1 MTPRMDDNAAQR
13 ARAAFRARYG
23 RPPRWLASAPG
34 RVNLIGE
41 FTDYNNGFVL
51 PMALH
56 YRTSIAAAPNDS
68 SRIVVRSEATG
79 ESVTLEVGPQSAPGP
94 RGRWS
99 NYLQGVL
106 AGFISA
112 RLEPRGFDA
121 LIASDVPMGAGL
133 SSSAALAVSFA
144 TLLEGACAVRLE
156 PLSKVLLCQHA
167 EHAYAGVPC
176 GIMDAFIATLGRA
189 GHVLLLDC
197 RSHQPVWLPFADAAV
212 TVLMINTCVRHQ
224 LANSEYA
231 VRRQE
236 CRVAAQALGVSSLR
250 DATPELLGERAGAMD
265 PVIVRRA
272 RHVIGESARTL
283 QAAACIRNHAWDD
296 LGQLLDASHESLRTD
311 YAVSCAELDTVVDIA
326 HGIGRRGGVF
336 GCRMTGG
343 GFGGCALA
351 LIETSKQDAV
361 AEQIAR
367 EYRTHT
373 GSAASLFASQPCAGA
388 QLDEI

>member
-1 MTPRMDDNAAQR
+1 MATEPGDNAAQR
-13 ARAAFRARYG
+13 ARAAFRVLYG
-23 RPPRWLASAPG
+23 RAPRWLASAPG

-41 FTDYNNGFVL
+41 FTDYNDGFVL

-56 YRTSIAAAPNDS
+56 HRTAIAAAPNDS
-68 SRIVVRSEATG
+68 TRIVVRSEATP
-79 ESVTLEVGPQSAPGP
+79 ESVTLEVTQPPAPEP

-106 AGFISA
+106 AGFRGA
-112 RLEPRGFDA
+112 GLEPRGFDA

-133 SSSAALAVSFA
+133 SSSAALTVAFA
-144 TLLEGACAVRLE
+144 TLLEKACGARLD
-156 PLSKVLLCQHA
+156 PVFKVLLCQQA

-197 RSHQPVWLPFADAAV
+197 RSRQPDWLPFAAPAV
-212 TVLMINTCVRHQ
+212 TVLLINTRVRHE
-224 LANSEYA
+224 LATSEYA

-236 CRVAAQALGVSSLR
+236 CMVAARALGVSSLR
-250 DATPELLGERAGAMD
+250 GASLELLGERAGAMD

-272 RHVIGESARTL
+272 RHVIGEIARTL
-283 QAAACIRNHAWDD
+283 EAAGCIRAQSWPE
-296 LGQLLDASHESLRTD
+296 LGRLLAASHESLRGD
-311 YAVSCAELDTVVDIA
+311 YAVSCAELDAVVDIA

-343 GFGGCALA
+343 GFGGCAMA
-351 LIETSKQDAV
+351 LIETSKQEAV
-361 AEQIAR
+361 VDEIGR
-367 EYRTHT
+367 EYGART
-373 GSAASLFASQPCAGA
+373 GSAATLFASRPSAGA
-388 QLDEI
+388 QLDEL